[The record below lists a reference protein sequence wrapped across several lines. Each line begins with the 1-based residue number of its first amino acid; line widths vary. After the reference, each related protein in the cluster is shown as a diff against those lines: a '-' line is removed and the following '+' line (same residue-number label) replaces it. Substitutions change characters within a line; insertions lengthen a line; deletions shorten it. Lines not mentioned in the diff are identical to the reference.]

1 MAKDAFEDD
10 DDVLVCSDSDID
22 DELDWLDSK
31 KDDEY
36 IKGSF
41 SSSLRPNAHGGHH
54 SYSSVLKP
62 LSNRHHKF
70 TSQIRASPLEWEGGL
85 NIAMSNTVTTAIRSS
100 VRGMAIGKARTN
112 DKADR
117 ATVENAIDPRT
128 RMILYKLLSRGELE
142 NIHGCISTGKEA
154 NHLRIELDMWMEIA
168 GIFLG

>member
-1 MAKDAFEDD
+1 VFWHRHHTVFALEMAKDAFEDD

-54 SYSSVLKP
+54 SYSYVLKP

-70 TSQIRASPLEWEGGL
+70 TSQIRASPLEVSFFQ
-85 NIAMSNTVTTAIRSS
+85 IHS
-100 VRGMAIGKARTN
+100 
-112 DKADR
+112 
-117 ATVENAIDPRT
+117 
-128 RMILYKLLSRGELE
+128 LLWFNYFALKT
-142 NIHGCISTGKEA
+142 I
-154 NHLRIELDMWMEIA
+154 
-168 GIFLG
+168 